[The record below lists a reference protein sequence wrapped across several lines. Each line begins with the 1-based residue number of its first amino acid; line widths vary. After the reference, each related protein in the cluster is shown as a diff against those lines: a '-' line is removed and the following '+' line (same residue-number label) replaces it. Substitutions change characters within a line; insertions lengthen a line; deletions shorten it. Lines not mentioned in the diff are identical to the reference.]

1 MDDDIVY
8 SAPLSKSDEE
18 LEKGFVTAIID
29 QPKLLDEL
37 AKQLVTL
44 GLAIPGLYATV
55 LKFIGGDDV
64 VAKSAGLIIGAFVFW
79 FIALVLSLFSLRP
92 RKWTV
97 DRSKL
102 RSFAL
107 RMSRR
112 WCLRR
117 LASGGRAAMSCL
129 KCRMT
134 GDSVSLPTSFTTSGR
149 TLSISAV
156 TATSLKIT

>member
-8 SAPLSKSDEE
+8 SAPPSKSDEE
-18 LEKGFVTAIID
+18 LERGFVTAIID

-55 LKFIGGDDV
+55 LKFVGGDDA

-92 RKWTV
+92 RKWKV

-102 RSFAL
+102 RSNKPAAPGQPLSIEEFFKATATYK
-107 RMSRR
+107 
-112 WCLRR
+112 RR
-117 LASGGRAAMSCL
+117 LLVAATLFCFTGICL
-129 KCRMT
+129 AGLTIFC
-134 GDSVSLPTSFTTSGR
+134 TTS
-149 TLSISAV
+149 
-156 TATSLKIT
+156 KP

>member
-8 SAPLSKSDEE
+8 SAPPSKSDEE

-55 LKFIGGDDV
+55 LKFIGGDDALV
-64 VAKSAGLIIGAFVFW
+64 ESAPMILGAFACW
-79 FIALVLSLFSLRP
+79 FVALALSLVSLTP
-92 RKWTV
+92 RKWPV

-102 RSFAL
+102 RSNTP
-107 RMSRR
+107 
-112 WCLRR
+112 
-117 LASGGRAAMSCL
+117 AAP
-129 KCRMT
+129 
-134 GDSVSLPTSFTTSGR
+134 GQP
-149 TLSISAV
+149 LSIEEFFKV
-156 TATSLKIT
+156 TATYKRRLLAAATLFSFAGICLAGLTIFCTTK